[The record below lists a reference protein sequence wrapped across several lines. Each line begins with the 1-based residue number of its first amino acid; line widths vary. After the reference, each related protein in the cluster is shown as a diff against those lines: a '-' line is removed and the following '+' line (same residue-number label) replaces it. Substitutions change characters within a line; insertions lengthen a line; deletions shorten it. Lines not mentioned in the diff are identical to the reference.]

1 MSSLPEQE
9 SLSKNKPGAP
19 SISGSLELSEAALEG
34 LRSLVV
40 KLEPLLAGDRLSRLV
55 DLMSVATDIVDMSD
69 SYMVEKLAN
78 VFEEGSSAA
87 WLAGNAARV
96 ASAQV
101 SKLSEPPSLVRL
113 LRMTSDPDVRRGL
126 AFALEFSGALGKQ
139 LNHGVTNHLED

>member
-1 MSSLPEQE
+1 MSLLSEQGSASE
-9 SLSKNKPGAP
+9 NQPGAP
-19 SISGSLELSEAALEG
+19 SILEPLELSEAALEG
-34 LRSLVV
+34 LRLLVV

-78 VFEEGSSAA
+78 VFEEGTSAA

-101 SKLSEPPSLVRL
+101 SKLEPPS
-113 LRMTSDPDVRRGL
+113 
-126 AFALEFSGALGKQ
+126 
-139 LNHGVTNHLED
+139 